1 LTPQFIDVV
10 QEDGKVAARKKKRAK
25 KPLTNE
31 EKVAAKK
38 KAQDRV
44 LRNLIVDTGKS
55 PSKRGTEG
63 GSSPA
68 KKPRLD

>member
-1 LTPQFIDVV
+1 M
-10 QEDGKVAARKKKRAK
+10 AARKKKRAK

-44 LRNLIVDTGKS
+44 LRNLMVDTGKS